1 MSRAAVKLSLV
12 TIIFLKAVQNR
23 QQQHQRQKTLSPNH
37 LKVKLKSLRILLT
50 NHYRRLLTIVRRGE
64 LQSQRRLRMINPR
77 TPVKYLRRNK
87 EQHQQVLMEY
97 SQRDNPLLPQLNLQ
111 KDSLRVHHHQQVQMD
126 NQWPHILAL
135 MASQCLWDLMES
147 L

>member
-12 TIIFLKAVQNR
+12 TIIFLRAVQNR

-37 LKVKLKSLRILLT
+37 LKVKLRILLT
-50 NHYRRLLTIVRRGE
+50 NHYRRLLTIVKRGE
-64 LQSQRRLRMINPR
+64 LLSQRRLRMINPR
-77 TPVKYLRRNK
+77 TPVKYLRRIK

-126 NQWPHILAL
+126 NQWPHLLAL
-135 MASQCLWDLMES
+135 KASQCLWDLMES